1 MLLCSIYFLF
11 FLNFLEFLFV
21 VFMQVKKFG
30 NPSQID
36 LIVAEAGGVVETAP
50 PEAQIELLDLLI
62 DGCQEATKENSD
74 VKVRIFLNS
83 S

>member
-1 MLLCSIYFLF
+1 M
-11 FLNFLEFLFV
+11 
-21 VFMQVKKFG
+21 
-30 NPSQID
+30 
-36 LIVAEAGGVVETAP
+36 AEAGGVVETAP

-62 DGCQEATKENSD
+62 DGCQEATKENTD